1 MMSYWPRS
9 DVTGRSTLEE
19 TLALLQATLD
29 ATHDAILVVDL
40 NRRVILFNR
49 QYLTMFGFTADEL
62 ERGGLD
68 VVLAKLGAEV
78 EDAKAV
84 LAKSRELWDN
94 PSLEA
99 LDVLPVKDGRILQR
113 YLAPHLVR
121 SGILGP
127 VASLRGT

>member
-49 QYLTMFGFTADEL
+49 QYLTMFVFTADEL

-78 EDAKAV
+78 EDAEAV
-84 LAKSRELWDN
+84 LAKSRELWNN

-99 LDVLPVKDGRILQR
+99 LDVLRVKDGRIFER
-113 YLAPHLVR
+113 YVAPPLVGSAIVVR
-121 SGILGP
+121 
-127 VASLRGT
+127 VARL